1 MAKVRL
7 KSKLHIDQEKVQLE
21 KDAARIVN
29 SGTLEEFKEML
40 RRAGIDPESVR
51 GRELID
57 RLISLGASGRSPR

>member
-7 KSKLHIDQEKVQLE
+7 KSKLHIDPEKVQLE
-21 KDAARIVN
+21 KDAARIIN

-40 RRAGIDPESVR
+40 RRTGIDPESVR

-57 RLISLGASGRSPR
+57 RLISLGAGGRSPQ

>member
-7 KSKLHIDQEKVQLE
+7 KSKMHIDEEKVQLE
-21 KDAARIVN
+21 KDAARIIH

-40 RRAGIDPESVR
+40 RQAGIDPESAR